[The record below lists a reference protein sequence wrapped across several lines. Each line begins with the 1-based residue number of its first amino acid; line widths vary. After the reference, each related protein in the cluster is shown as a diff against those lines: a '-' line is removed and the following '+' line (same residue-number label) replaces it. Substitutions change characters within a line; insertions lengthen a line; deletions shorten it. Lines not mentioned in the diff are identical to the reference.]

1 MAKPSKTTPADMRLK
16 ANMMPITGT
25 GSSPAFGSP
34 EWRAKY
40 GKTVKG
46 GKKKPA
52 TTTTPAA
59 PAAAGGSKSPA
70 FGSPEWRA
78 KYGK

>member
-1 MAKPSKTTPADMRLK
+1 MASTP
-16 ANMMPITGT
+16 NPV
-25 GSSPAFGSP
+25 FGSP

-40 GKTVKG
+40 GMKMT
-46 GKKKPA
+46 KKKPA
-52 TTTTPAA
+52 TATASG
-59 PAAAGGSKSPA
+59 AAATASGAAGASKSPA

>member
-1 MAKPSKTTPADMRLK
+1 MGTPADMRLK
-16 ANMMPITGT
+16 ANMMPDTGKPST
-25 GSSPAFGSP
+25 GSSPAFGTP

-46 GKKKPA
+46 GKKKTA
-52 TTTTPAA
+52 AA
-59 PAAAGGSKSPA
+59 PAAAAAGASKSPA
-70 FGSPEWRA
+70 FGTPEWRA

>member
-1 MAKPSKTTPADMRLK
+1 MRLK
-16 ANMMPITGT
+16 ANMMPDTGKST
-25 GSSPAFGSP
+25 GKAPAFGTP

-52 TTTTPAA
+52 TPAA
-59 PAAAGGSKSPA
+59 VTTASTGPA
-70 FGSPEWRA
+70 FGTPAWRA

>member
-1 MAKPSKTTPADMRLK
+1 MANTP
-16 ANMMPITGT
+16 NPV
-25 GSSPAFGSP
+25 FGSP

-40 GKTVKG
+40 GMKA
-46 GKKKPA
+46 KKK
-52 TTTTPAA
+52 TAA
-59 PAAAGGSKSPA
+59 PAAASGAAGASKSPA